1 MTTTSPTAEQ
11 GGHDGTT
18 ADAFGFRVVHHS
30 VPRTD
35 AVPKVTGQ
43 ATYTADIHLPHMAY
57 AKVLRSP
64 VAHARIVS
72 IDASAALARPGV
84 IAVVTAE
91 DLAALH
97 SGRYGH
103 AIKDHPVLAIDK
115 VRFVGEPVAA
125 AIAEDEATAQEALE
139 DILVEYD
146 ELPAA
151 MTAAEALAHDAP
163 LIHEESYEEGVSAG
177 HVAVDTSRRTTN
189 ICQEN
194 HVRWGDVDAAFARA
208 ATIVEGDFA
217 YPMTYAY
224 AMEPYVSIADYT
236 EDGLTVY
243 SCAQHLYMVRHDVAD
258 VFGLPL
264 NRVRLITPFIG
275 GGYGSKSY
283 TKIEPLTAVC
293 SWKAK
298 RPVRLQLTVEE
309 SILTT
314 RADDARVHIRTAADA
329 DGRVIA
335 RQAVIYMNTGAYAE
349 NSPLVSSK
357 AAIRVLGPYVYEAV
371 DITSYAVYTN
381 TCPASS
387 YRGFGVNQV
396 ALAAEVQMDEL
407 AERLGEDPLRFRLR
421 SFADREQRFFPKKRP
436 LTADVKGD
444 VEKLAAALGW
454 DEPLPPNRGRGIG
467 VALVDAGAVPVGRSE
482 VRVHG
487 DGSVTVLSG
496 STEMGQGS
504 RTVLGQIAAEEFG
517 TTLDKVR
524 VVQAD
529 TALTPFARS
538 TGADRTTTLEG
549 RTVLGA
555 CHEAKEQ
562 IRLMAADLWE
572 ADPEDVHLEPTGVM
586 SEGRRMGW
594 GEVIGKYFDL
604 ADMEV
609 IGRAHIRQKEEFAEL
624 PPWWEPSIAGVEVEV
639 DPDTGRLTVQKL
651 VTVAD
656 IGLAINPATSE
667 GQDLGSA
674 TMGLGVALGE
684 ELVYD
689 GEQLANGSMLD
700 YRVPRFS
707 DVPAQVESL
716 LVENRDGI
724 GPYGAKGIGD
734 GPTSAMCP
742 AISNAIYRAVGV
754 RLHEAPF
761 TPERVWQAI
770 RASGENGGAGRR

>member
-1 MTTTSPTAEQ
+1 M
-11 GGHDGTT
+11 
-18 ADAFGFRVVHHS
+18 
-30 VPRTD
+30 
-35 AVPKVTGQ
+35 
-43 ATYTADIHLPHMAY
+43 
-57 AKVLRSP
+57 
-64 VAHARIVS
+64 
-72 IDASAALARPGV
+72 
-84 IAVVTAE
+84 
-91 DLAALH
+91 
-97 SGRYGH
+97 
-103 AIKDHPVLAIDK
+103 
-115 VRFVGEPVAA
+115 
-125 AIAEDEATAQEALE
+125 
-139 DILVEYD
+139 
-146 ELPAA
+146 
-151 MTAAEALAHDAP
+151 
-163 LIHEESYEEGVSAG
+163 
-177 HVAVDTSRRTTN
+177 
-189 ICQEN
+189 
-194 HVRWGDVDAAFARA
+194 
-208 ATIVEGDFA
+208 
-217 YPMTYAY
+217 
-224 AMEPYVSIADYT
+224 
-236 EDGLTVY
+236 
-243 SCAQHLYMVRHDVAD
+243 
-258 VFGLPL
+258 
-264 NRVRLITPFIG
+264 
-275 GGYGSKSY
+275 
-283 TKIEPLTAVC
+283 
-293 SWKAK
+293 
-298 RPVRLQLTVEE
+298 
-309 SILTT
+309 
-314 RADDARVHIRTAADA
+314 
-329 DGRVIA
+329 
-335 RQAVIYMNTGAYAE
+335 IYMNTGAYAE

-357 AAIRVLGPYVYEAV
+357 AAIRVLGPYLYEAV

-396 ALAAEVQMDEL
+396 ALAAEVQIDEL
-407 AERLGEDPLRFRLR
+407 AEKLGEDPLRFRLR
-421 SFADREQRFFPKKRP
+421 NFADSGQRFFPKKRP

-504 RTVLGQIAAEEFG
+504 KTVLGQIAAEEFG

-524 VVQAD
+524 VIQAD

-555 CHEAKEQ
+555 CREAKEQ

-572 ADPEDVHLEPTGVM
+572 ADPEDVQLEPTGVM

-639 DPDTGRLTVQKL
+639 DPDTGRLTVHKL

-707 DVPAQVESL
+707 DVPAEVNSL

-742 AISNAIYRAVGV
+742 AISNAIYQAVGV

-770 RASGENGGAGRR
+770 QASGENVGSRRG

>member
-1 MTTTSPTAEQ
+1 VT
-11 GGHDGTT
+11 GDG
-18 ADAFGFRVVHHS
+18 DDPFGFRIVHHS
-30 VPRTD
+30 VPRLD
-35 AVPKVTGQ
+35 GVGKVTGR
-43 ATYTADIHLPHMAY
+43 ATYTADIHLPQMAFG
-57 AKVLRSP
+57 KVLRSP
-64 VAHARIVS
+64 LAHARIKS
-72 IDASAALARPGV
+72 IDARAALARRGV
-84 IAVVTAE
+84 ITVVTGQ
-91 DLAALH
+91 DLAALKNP
-97 SGRYGH
+97 RYGH
-103 AIKDHPVLAIDK
+103 AIKDHPVLAIDR
-115 VRFVGEPVAA
+115 VRFVGEPVAV
-125 AIAEDEATAQEALE
+125 AIAEDETTAQEAAE
-139 DILVEYD
+139 DILVDYE
-146 ELPAA
+146 ELP
-151 MTAAEALAHDAP
+151 TVLTVDEALAPGAR
-163 LIHEESYEEGVSAG
+163 LVHEESYDAGVSPG
-177 HVAVDTSRRTTN
+177 HVEVDLARKQTN

-194 HVRWGDVDAAFARA
+194 HVRWGDVEAAFARA
-208 ATIVEGDFA
+208 ATIAEGDFS

-224 AMEPYVSIADYT
+224 AMEPYVCTADYS
-236 EDGLTVY
+236 DGGLTIY
-243 SCAQHLYMVRHDVAD
+243 SCAQHPFMVRSDVAA

-264 NRVRLITPFIG
+264 NRVRVITPLIG

-298 RPVRLQLTVEE
+298 RPVRLQFTIEE

-329 DGRVIA
+329 NGRVIA
-335 RQAVIYMNTGAYAE
+335 RQATIYMNTGAYAE

-357 AAIRVLGPYVYEAV
+357 AAIRIIGPYAYEAL

-407 AERLGEDPLRFRLR
+407 AEKAGQEPLQFRLNN
-421 SFADREQRFFPKKRP
+421 FADRGQEFYPKRRG

-444 VEKLAAALGW
+444 VRKLAEALGW
-454 DEPLPPNRGRGIG
+454 GAPLPPNRGRGIAAI
-467 VALVDAGAVPVGRSE
+467 VIDAGAVPVGRSE

-504 RTVLGQIAAEEFG
+504 KTVLGQIAAEEFG
-517 TTLDKVR
+517 TSLDKVR
-524 VVQAD
+524 VIQSD

-549 RTVLGA
+549 RTVLAA
-555 CHEAKEQ
+555 CVDAKEQ
-562 IRLMAADLWE
+562 IRAMAADLWE
-572 ADPEDVHLEPTGVM
+572 ADPQDILLEPTGVV
-586 SEGRRMGW
+586 SEGRHMGW

-609 IGRAHIRQKEEFAEL
+609 TGRAHIRQKGEFELL
-624 PPWWEPSIAGVEVEV
+624 PPWWEPALAGVEVEV
-639 DPDTGRLTVQKL
+639 DPISGRITVHKL

-656 IGLAINPATSE
+656 VGLAINPATSE

-684 ELVYD
+684 ELIYD
-689 GEQLANGSMLD
+689 GQQLANGSLLD

-707 DVPAQVESL
+707 DLPGEVHSL

-734 GPTSAMCP
+734 GPTSVMCP
-742 AISNAIYRAVGV
+742 AISNAIYQAVGV

-761 TPERVWQAI
+761 TPERVW
-770 RASGENGGAGRR
+770 RAMRVLSS